1 MRDPARIRAAGSAVV
16 QGEEVGMPDEGR
28 EQLGDALRAAWHRFV
43 DEVAPLRPLLHG
55 YCRKLAGNLFDAEDL
70 AQDTLL
76 RAFGQ
81 WGVTR
86 PAIRNPKAYLLRTAT
101 NAWIDT
107 LRRRETE
114 ARAPLADPDA
124 SPTPGPAPS
133 ASSDLREAGARL
145 MQRLSPQERAALL
158 LRESF
163 DMSLEE
169 IAELLATTVG
179 AVKAALH
186 RGRDRLREPT
196 VRRPGPSP
204 ELVDRF
210 IERFQARDVN
220 GLLALM
226 LEGASAENVGNSYH
240 VGLDP
245 EDGVP
250 RFARA
255 LVHGHPEW
263 PPQIQWQASRMERR
277 DYQGEPIVLYLVTRK
292 GRERLMSV
300 LRFDE
305 QEGRIARIRS
315 YGFCPDTIR
324 AFGEELGLP
333 VYTGLYR
340 APE

>member
-1 MRDPARIRAAGSAVV
+1 ME
-16 QGEEVGMPDEGR
+16 GEGQAP
-28 EQLGDALRAAWHRFV
+28 LGDALRAGWHRFV
-43 DEVAPLRPLLHG
+43 DEVAPLRPILHG
-55 YCRKLAGNLFDAEDL
+55 YCCKLTGNLFDAEDL
-70 AQDTLL
+70 VQDTLL

-81 WGVTR
+81 WGVTK

-101 NAWIDT
+101 HVWIDT

-124 SPTPGPAPS
+124 SPAPGPGPG
-133 ASSDLREAGARL
+133 ASSELREAGARL
-145 MQRLSPQERAALL
+145 LQRLSPQERAALL

-163 DMSLEE
+163 EMSLEE
-169 IAELLATTVG
+169 IAELLATTTG

-186 RGRDRLREPT
+186 RGRERLCEPA
-196 VRRPGPSP
+196 VRHPSPSP
-204 ELVDRF
+204 ELIDRF
-210 IERFQARDVN
+210 IERFRAKDVG

-226 LEGASAENVGNSYH
+226 VEGASAENVGNSYH
-240 VGLDP
+240 IGSDP
-245 EDGVP
+245 SEGYP
-250 RFARA
+250 RFVRA
-255 LVHGHPEW
+255 LVDGHPEW
-263 PPQIQWQASRMERR
+263 PAQIQWQGSRMERR
-277 DYQGEPIVLYLVTRK
+277 VYHGEPIVLYLVTRK
-292 GRERLMSV
+292 GRESLTSV

-324 AFGEELGLP
+324 AIGDEIGLP

>member
-1 MRDPARIRAAGSAVV
+1 
-16 QGEEVGMPDEGR
+16 
-28 EQLGDALRAAWHRFV
+28 V
-43 DEVAPLRPLLHG
+43 DELTPLRPILHG
-55 YCRKLAGNLFDAEDL
+55 YCRKLAGNVFDAEDL
-70 AQDTLL
+70 VQDTLL
-76 RAFGQ
+76 RAFAQ
-81 WGVTR
+81 WGVTE

-101 NAWIDT
+101 NVWIDT

-114 ARAPLADPDA
+114 SRAPFADPDA
-124 SPTPGPAPS
+124 SAAPGPRPG
-133 ASSDLREAGARL
+133 ASSELREAGARL

-169 IAELLATTVG
+169 IAELLATTTG

-186 RGRDRLREPT
+186 RGRDRLREP
-196 VRRPGPSP
+196 VARHPSP
-204 ELVDRF
+204 SPALIDRF
-210 IERFQARDVN
+210 IERFDAKDVD

-240 VGLDP
+240 IGSDP
-245 EDGVP
+245 NAGHP
-250 RFARA
+250 RFVRA
-255 LVHGHPEW
+255 LVDGHPEW
-263 PPQIQWQASRMERR
+263 PAQIQWQASRMERR
-277 DYQGEPIVLYLVTRK
+277 DFHGEPIVLYLVTRK
-292 GRERLMSV
+292 GREALMSV

-305 QEGRIARIRS
+305 REGQIARIRS

-324 AFGEELGLP
+324 AIGEELALP